1 MYADCVD
8 DLLEGLRQKVIKGVN
23 DVNKE
28 NENFKVFNQ
37 ETIQP
42 HLKIIENQLIKNSSG
57 FVVGDSVIF
66 YILYAWLFNQYIYF
80 ANKI

>member
-1 MYADCVD
+1 
-8 DLLEGLRQKVIKGVN
+8 
-23 DVNKE
+23 
-28 NENFKVFNQ
+28 
-37 ETIQP
+37 
-42 HLKIIENQLIKNSSG
+42 LKIIENQLIKNSSG

>member
-1 MYADCVD
+1 MYADCLD

-23 DVNKE
+23 DVDKE

-42 HLKIIENQLIKNSSG
+42 HLKIVENQLIKNSSG
-57 FVVGDSVIF
+57 FLVGDLVIF
-66 YILYAWLFNQYIYF
+66 LLFKKSLNL
-80 ANKI
+80 ATKM